1 MKTNSLLLLI
11 LFGITFFCFLGSN
24 SNDNSSAIF
33 GNQGNSSLEGP
44 IANLDQDDDGLKKYQ
59 CHTCGYIYDEEKGDP
74 DQGVKPGT
82 KFEDIPEDWRC
93 PSCDA
98 PKSNFALILEGE

>member
-1 MKTNSLLLLI
+1 M
-11 LFGITFFCFLGSN
+11 
-24 SNDNSSAIF
+24 
-33 GNQGNSSLEGP
+33 
-44 IANLDQDDDGLKKYQ
+44 KKYQ